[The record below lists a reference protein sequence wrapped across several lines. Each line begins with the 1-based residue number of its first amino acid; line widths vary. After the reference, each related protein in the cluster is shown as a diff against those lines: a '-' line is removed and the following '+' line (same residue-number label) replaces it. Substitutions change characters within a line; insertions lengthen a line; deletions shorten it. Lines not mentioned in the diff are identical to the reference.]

1 MAISEIAKQAG
12 MGATK
17 VPASV
22 ADVEIAK
29 KGAKLAALEQT
40 SEAITQKLSAVN
52 DSRVQAV
59 SSVQKVSAQEVKGAM
74 ETANKNMQALYS
86 KLTFNV
92 DKETG
97 YTVIK
102 VTDSESGEVI
112 RQLPSAD
119 FLHLAQHMVR
129 IEQMLRGSDP
139 RAPAVDAAGLLFETK
154 I

>member
-12 MGATK
+12 IGATK

-59 SSVQKVSAQEVKGAM
+59 SSVQKVSTQEVKGAM
-74 ETANKNMQALYS
+74 ETANKRQ
-86 KLTFNV
+86 
-92 DKETG
+92 TG
-97 YTVIK
+97 
-102 VTDSESGEVI
+102 
-112 RQLPSAD
+112 
-119 FLHLAQHMVR
+119 
-129 IEQMLRGSDP
+129 
-139 RAPAVDAAGLLFETK
+139 
-154 I
+154 